1 MGKAESALPARAR
14 ELWGNRAGRP
24 ITDDEAQEII
34 ENMAAFAEL
43 IIDWYLA
50 DWESCAHSSAEPNTS
65 SDADPSC
72 RE

>member
-1 MGKAESALPARAR
+1 VARAG

-43 IIDWYLA
+43 IIDWYLY
-50 DWESCAHSSAEPNTS
+50 EKRGIGNCEEPH
-65 SDADPSC
+65 DGQ
-72 RE
+72 